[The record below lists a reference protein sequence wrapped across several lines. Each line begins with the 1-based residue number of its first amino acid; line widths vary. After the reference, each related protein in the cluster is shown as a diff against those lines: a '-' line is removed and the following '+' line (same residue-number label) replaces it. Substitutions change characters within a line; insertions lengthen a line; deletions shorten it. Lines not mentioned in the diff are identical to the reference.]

1 MNRYEKCTAKPYTFL
16 LIDTTLALDNSSR
29 FKKNLLERIKK
40 LIITID
46 DKIKDENLQYD
57 INREAVKISALLSGK
72 IDKYEYVT
80 GGEILPSGQ
89 SKITKQ
95 AKCIYS
101 PLGIAFERQTKTI
114 EYQGTKQDETLKAL
128 KLEENQELKTI
139 EGLFPESMR
148 DIEINNEI
156 NQKKIKIRIFNKEI

>member
-1 MNRYEKCTAKPYTFL
+1 MNSYERCTTKPYTFL
-16 LIDTTLALDNSSR
+16 LIDASLTLDNSSN
-29 FKKNLLERIKK
+29 FKKNVLERIKK
-40 LIITID
+40 LIITSD

-72 IDKYEYVT
+72 IDKYEYLI
-80 GGEILPSGQ
+80 GEEILPSGQ

-101 PLGIAFERQTKTI
+101 PLGKAFGRQTKTI
-114 EYQGTKQDETLKAL
+114 EYHGTKQDEALKAL
-128 KLEENQELKTI
+128 KLEENQELKTT
-139 EGLFPESMR
+139 EGLFPKSMN
-148 DIEINNEI
+148 DNEINNEI

>member
-80 GGEILPSGQ
+80 GEEILPSGQ
-89 SKITKQ
+89 GKITKQ

-128 KLEENQELKTI
+128 KLEEN
-139 EGLFPESMR
+139 
-148 DIEINNEI
+148 
-156 NQKKIKIRIFNKEI
+156 